1 MAETSYYV
9 YALKDPRKSPAM
21 PFYIGKGTGT
31 RAYDHLVKP
40 DDSRKGKRIRSII
53 SDGHKVLVTHLIDD
67 LTELQAIKLEAELIA
82 SFGTEDSGGILTNT
96 VIPTRSCQ

>member
-1 MAETSYYV
+1 MAETSHYV

-40 DDSRKGKRIRSII
+40 EGSRKGRRVSDIIRAGLKFS
-53 SDGHKVLVTHLIDD
+53 SP
-67 LTELQAIKLEAELIA
+67 
-82 SFGTEDSGGILTNT
+82 ILRM
-96 VIPTRSCQ
+96 I